1 MRKAFVILL
10 SAILLTGCGQSY
22 EEAREQSAREQALL
36 RKKDSLALKIGVMP
50 TIDCLPMF
58 IIKERAWIDTTR
70 ADVRFKDIESHI
82 AADDALRKGKL
93 EGMVTELV
101 RAERLKRQ
109 GVDLTY
115 VAATP
120 LSWQFITNKKARI
133 KDLKGLTDKMIA
145 MTRFSAT
152 AMLADMA
159 VDSSK
164 VKSEYVFRVQINN
177 PQIRLSMI
185 INNEM
190 DAVLLPEPQ
199 ATVARLA
206 GNPVIMDSRNKDMR
220 MGAIAFSD
228 KAMND
233 NRRKVQIDEFIKV
246 YNRACDSI
254 NHYGLTGYAS
264 IINKYMKVDEQTIK
278 SLPKIKFDHAGHPRE
293 KDIARANSWLR

>member
-36 RKKDSLALKIGVMP
+36 RKKDSLALKIGVLP

-164 VKSEYVFRVQINN
+164 VKSEYVFRVQVNN

-206 GNPVIMDSRNKDMR
+206 GNPVIMDSRNKDLR

-233 NRRKVQIDEFIKV
+233 NRRKVQIDEFIKA

-254 NHYGLTGYAS
+254 NHYGLTGYMS
-264 IINKYMKVDEQTIK
+264 IINKYMKVDEQAIK